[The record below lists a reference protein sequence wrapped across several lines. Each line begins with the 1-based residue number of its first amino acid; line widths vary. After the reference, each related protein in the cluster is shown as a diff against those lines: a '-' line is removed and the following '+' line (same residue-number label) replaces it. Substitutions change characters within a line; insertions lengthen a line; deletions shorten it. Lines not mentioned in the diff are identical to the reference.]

1 LAYAAQ
7 ATKRIS
13 SHALRLCSAQMVTYF
28 TAPVLD
34 DCEDTLHHQD
44 LLEQSCGMNLPIW
57 LTVRVSYYHVEREI

>member
-1 LAYAAQ
+1 
-7 ATKRIS
+7 
-13 SHALRLCSAQMVTYF
+13 MVTYF

-57 LTVRVSYYHVEREI
+57 LTVRVSYYHVEKEI